1 MPVQSTWREQN
12 KKRKEDAIVYP
23 PRPKREVIKMAE
35 RKRDER
41 RQRRMNKEEEERKK
55 QRNHLK
61 LVNRKLHNEVK
72 EVEEWNLQREL
83 IAKSIDSKYEKGKCG
98 CGYGALFDIVCYRDV
113 FLIFS
118 SKFMVEGVSPHQLWR
133 CLSCR

>member
-1 MPVQSTWREQN
+1 
-12 KKRKEDAIVYP
+12 
-23 PRPKREVIKMAE
+23 MAE

-41 RQRRMNKEEEERKK
+41 RQKAHEQGGGGAKEAAQSSQACQPKVT
-55 QRNHLK
+55 QRS
-61 LVNRKLHNEVK
+61 K

-113 FLIFS
+113 FLILS